1 MASNSL
7 PSSSDDPKSSS
18 PHSAKGKEPASS
30 KMGESSSGTGTG
42 SGSGSSHVDSMG
54 DPNDDVVKIA
64 ALEQDI
70 LLAQRAEARRRATAR
85 LVEQQRQLAVQE
97 EEQQIQIQK
106 EHELDMMQKKLRGLL
121 KVKKAKK
128 VSRWA
133 SHLGAALNAV
143 ALKQRVPGGR
153 GKKDTPLLR
162 VVLG

>member
-1 MASNSL
+1 MAFNSL
-7 PSSSDDPKSSS
+7 PSSSDDPMSSS

-30 KMGESSSGTGTG
+30 KMGESSSGTG

-54 DPNDDVVKIA
+54 DPNEDVAKIA

-85 LVEQQRQLAVQE
+85 LVEQQRQLAVHE

-106 EHELDMMQKKLRGLL
+106 EHELDMMQKKLRGLP

-133 SHLGAALNAV
+133 SHLGAALNV
-143 ALKQRVPGGR
+143 VVLKQRVPGGR
-153 GKKDTPLLR
+153 VMKKETPLLR